1 MEKPELVEESKKK
14 KPNQG
19 SKDPDK
25 GVKEDR
31 YEQEI
36 LSCHSVSMGKPR
48 VQS

>member
-1 MEKPELVEESKKK
+1 MEKPELVEESKRN

-25 GVKEDR
+25 GVKGDL

-36 LSCHSVSMGKPR
+36 PACYSVSMGT